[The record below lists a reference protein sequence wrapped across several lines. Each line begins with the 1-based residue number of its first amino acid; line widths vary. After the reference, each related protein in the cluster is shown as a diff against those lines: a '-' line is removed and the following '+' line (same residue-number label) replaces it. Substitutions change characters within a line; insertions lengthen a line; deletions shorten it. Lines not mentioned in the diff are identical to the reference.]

1 MNKRYANIKEVSV
14 YTSLPVKTLYEW
26 ASQGR
31 IPSIKFGR
39 RVIFDLEDID
49 ILLNSLKRDTEHC
62 EKIIKKVMENVR

>member
-1 MNKRYANIKEVSV
+1 MAIKKRYANIKEVSE

-49 ILLNSLKRDTEHC
+49 MILNSLKRDTEHY
-62 EKIIKKVMENVR
+62 EKLLRR